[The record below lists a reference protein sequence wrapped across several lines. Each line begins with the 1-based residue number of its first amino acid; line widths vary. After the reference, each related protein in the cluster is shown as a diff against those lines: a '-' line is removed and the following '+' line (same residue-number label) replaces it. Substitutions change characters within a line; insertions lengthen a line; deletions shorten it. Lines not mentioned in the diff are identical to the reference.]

1 MIEARLQLS
10 RPCFVLDAKLTLPAQ
25 GVTALFGPS
34 GCGKTTLL
42 RALAGLERAQG
53 RVAVNGEVWQDDA
66 SGVWRPVHQ
75 RALGYVIQEA
85 ALFPHL
91 SVQGNLDYASRRA
104 GAAAGAACRSA
115 STGFSIDAAI
125 ELLGIAPLLARSP
138 ATLSGGERQRVAI
151 ARALAAAPRL
161 LLMDE
166 PLAALDAE
174 RKAEILP
181 YLERLQRSLALPIVY
196 VTHAL
201 DEVARLAD
209 HLVLLQGG
217 QVLAAGPLAELMART
232 DLSLGRQDEAGV
244 VIHGRV
250 RVHDSAFG
258 LSHIGFAGGAL
269 WLGALAAPVGSPVRV
284 RVLARDVIVS
294 RQAPLQS
301 SVLNVLP
308 AVLESSQTERHTVL
322 LRLRLT
328 TDATAGT
335 EAGSPPTYLLARI
348 TRRSHDTLGLRDG
361 DALFAQIKGV
371 ALT

>member
-1 MIEARLQLS
+1 MIEARLRLS
-10 RPCFVLDAKLTLPAQ
+10 RPGFALDAQLTLPAQ

-42 RALAGLERAQG
+42 RALAGLDRARG
-53 RVAVNGEVWQDDA
+53 RVAVNGEIWQDDA
-66 SGVWRPVHQ
+66 SSVWRPVHQ

-85 ALFPHL
+85 ALVPHL
-91 SVQGNLDYASRRA
+91 SVLGNLEYGRRRA
-104 GAAAGAACRSA
+104 GAAAGGA
-115 STGFSIDAAI
+115 SPPGTAGFSLDDAI

-181 YLERLQRSLALPIVY
+181 YLERLHRSLALPIVY
-196 VTHAL
+196 VTHAM

-209 HLVLLQGG
+209 HLVLLQHG
-217 QVLAAGPLAELMART
+217 QVLAAGPLAELMIRT
-232 DLSLGRQDEAGV
+232 DLPLGRRDEAGV
-244 VIHGRV
+244 VIHGQV
-250 RVHDSAFG
+250 RAHDPAFG
-258 LSHIGFAGGAL
+258 LSQIGFAGGAL
-269 WLGALAAPVGSPVRV
+269 WLGALAGPVGSPVRV
-284 RVLARDVIVS
+284 RVLARDVSVS
-294 RQAPLQS
+294 RQAPVQS

-308 AVLESSQTERHTVL
+308 AVLESSLIERHSAL
-322 LRLRLT
+322 LRLRLL
-328 TDATAGT
+328 DASHAGV
-335 EAGSPPTYLLARI
+335 AVGDHPVQLLARI
-348 TRRSHDTLGLRDG
+348 THRSHDTLGLQAG

>member
-1 MIEARLQLS
+1 MIETNLHLS
-10 RPCFVLDAKLTLPAQ
+10 RPGFALDAKLVLPAQ

-53 RVAVNGEVWQDDA
+53 RAAVNGEVWQDDA

-91 SVQGNLDYASRRA
+91 SVRGNLDYGRRRA
-104 GAAAGAACRSA
+104 GAAAGGA
-115 STGFSIDAAI
+115 SPPGTAGFSLDDAI

-166 PLAALDAE
+166 PLAALDVE

-181 YLERLQRSLALPIVY
+181 YLERLHRSLALPILY

-209 HLVLLQGG
+209 HLVLLQAG

-232 DLSLGRQDEAGV
+232 DLPLGRQDEAGV
-244 VIHGRV
+244 VISGRV
-250 RVHDSAFG
+250 LAHDSAFG
-258 LSHIGFAGGAL
+258 LSQIGFAGGQL
-269 WLGALAAPVGSPVRV
+269 WLGALAAPLRSPVRV
-284 RVLARDVIVS
+284 RVLARDVSVS
-294 RQAPLQS
+294 RQAPVQS

-308 AVLESSQTERHTVL
+308 AVLESRQIEQHTVL
-322 LRLRLT
+322 LRLRLVDGQAAST
-328 TDATAGT
+328 
-335 EAGSPPTYLLARI
+335 GSQPVHLLARI
-348 TRRSHDTLGLRDG
+348 TRRSHDTLGLQAG